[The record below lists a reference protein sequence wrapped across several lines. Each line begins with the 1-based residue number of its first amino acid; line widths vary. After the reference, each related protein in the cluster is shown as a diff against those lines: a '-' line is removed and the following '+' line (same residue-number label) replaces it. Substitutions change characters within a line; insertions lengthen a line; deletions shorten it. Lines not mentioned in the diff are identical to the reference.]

1 MLMGTEIN
9 IGICNTLQIL
19 YVVINTMSMDFE
31 KQLLLKYLKFVPV
44 SIYLTDVLYLNLTS

>member
-1 MLMGTEIN
+1 MGTEIN

>member
-9 IGICNTLQIL
+9 IGICNMLQTL